1 MATIKP
7 KKPCAHPGCVKWATH
22 GSYCAEHY
30 AEFLRKREEQK
41 KKFFANWQEKKKQN
55 QNHYER
61 PAEQLLYR
69 DPKWQKAS
77 KIFLMANPICVICG
91 RPATDTDHIRPH
103 KGDYNLFWDVS
114 NWQPLCHEC
123 HARKTYQE
131 NREAYRDR
139 ERKRKE
145 EKIKIQHDGMN
156 IYYIK

>member
-41 KKFFANWQEKKKQN
+41 KKFFANWQEKKK

>member
-41 KKFFANWQEKKKQN
+41 KKFFANWQEKKR
-55 QNHYER
+55 QNHYTR

-145 EKIKIQHDGMN
+145 EKIKNQHDGMN

>member
-55 QNHYER
+55 HYER

-77 KIFLMANPICVICG
+77 KIFLMENPICVICG